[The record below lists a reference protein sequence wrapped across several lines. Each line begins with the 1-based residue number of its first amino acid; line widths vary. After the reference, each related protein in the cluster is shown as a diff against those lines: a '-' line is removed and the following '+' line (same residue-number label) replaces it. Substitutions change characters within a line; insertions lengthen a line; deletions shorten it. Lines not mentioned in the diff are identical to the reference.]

1 MKVNS
6 ETFQASWESSF
17 RSLPVHMLS
26 APLVLKQIRKSEIGV
41 RGFRGREA
49 EREAREAQG
58 SLLSLGTPGGKG
70 LCPSLAVVV
79 TSWSW

>member
-6 ETFQASWESSF
+6 ETFQASWES
-17 RSLPVHMLS
+17 RIKSLPVHMLS
-26 APLVLKQIRKSEIGV
+26 APLVLKQIHKSEIGA

-58 SLLSLGTPGGKG
+58 SLVSLGTPSGKG
-70 LCPSLAVVV
+70 LCPSLVVVV
-79 TSWSW
+79 TSWPW